1 VSARALRRATAVLVA
16 VAVALLP
23 AVPASASPGLD
34 AARRKAAALRKAVT
48 TLERQ
53 ADAAVEDFN
62 AANDELAKAVG
73 ARLEAQAQLDAAERA
88 SQATSDVVGERVR
101 HLYMTGG
108 GMALYASVLSATDLH
123 DAFGRLAN
131 VSSVLKHDS
140 LVVATADDAVARA
153 KDAALRLRDVAL
165 KQTKLERKV
174 ADATKRIETALNQQ
188 RTLLAQADSSVLR
201 IAEAD
206 RIAAEQA
213 AARAFAARLAAAR
226 AAAGPALAS
235 LAGQGTIPPTEIAK
249 RAIDAAKTQ
258 LGKPYQWGAVGPD
271 TFDCSGLTGW
281 AYRQA
286 GIDLPRTSRQQWYA
300 GSHPDLGTIAPGDLL
315 FWGTDPH
322 NPQSIHHVALYLG
335 GGMMIAAP
343 HTGAN
348 VQVQPVYLDDFF
360 GVTRPTQP
368 AGTLDNG
375 GTVP

>member
-1 VSARALRRATAVLVA
+1 MSARALRRATAVLVA